1 MIKRGI
7 IYILLLTLL
16 LAGCA
21 TKSYV
26 LLEDERFYK
35 QSELADSVI
44 VEQLNSVN
52 NKQDYRQDSLYTN
65 IMMNT
70 DSLFLDLMG
79 ELYLK
84 SHEIDSLQ
92 STLTTQGI
100 FIDSLIADVDT
111 LQLLETRFKDANYSL
126 FDLSRIRTNLD
137 SLMINQKHLSRELQ
151 YMIRD
156 LNLIER
162 NLMDI
167 MNYSMNSMKAELQ
180 ASNMMMERQLY
191 KNNATAYKMVMI
203 YLMTNSSTDPNKLLT
218 YIDSIYAMGPALDTV
233 KIQFGSPA
241 VKDTVGSGE

>member
-1 MIKRGI
+1 MIRRGI
-7 IYILLLTLL
+7 IYILVLTLL
-16 LAGCA
+16 LTGCA

-26 LLEDERFYK
+26 LLEEERILK
-35 QSELADSVI
+35 KSESADSLI
-44 VEQLNSVN
+44 VDQMNLVN
-52 NKQDYRQDSLYTN
+52 NQQDFRQDSLYSD

-70 DSLFLDLMG
+70 DSLFLDLMS

-84 SHEIDSLQ
+84 SYVIDSLQ
-92 STLTTQGI
+92 STLVTQGVY
-100 FIDSLIADVDT
+100 IDSLIADVDT

-126 FDLSRIRTNLD
+126 FDLSRVKTNLD

-167 MNYSMNSMKAELQ
+167 MNYSMNSMKAQLQ

-191 KNNATAYKMVMI
+191 KNNATAYKMVMV
-203 YLMTNSSTDPNKLLT
+203 YLMTNSSTDPNGLLS

-233 KIQFGSPA
+233 DVSFGSPTPA
-241 VKDTVGSGE
+241 DTVGSGQ